1 MACCFAPVPHTLR
14 DMLLALALFNV
25 VLGAVNLVPVYPLD
39 GYKLVVGVLWSVT
52 GSERRARRILR
63 RVAIGLAALEL
74 PAAALLLTAKP
85 VLGAFVVT
93 IAGCCWLVHKRLA
106 RAAAT

>member
-1 MACCFAPVPHTLR
+1 MLR

-25 VLGAVNLVPVYPLD
+25 VLGVVNLVPVYPLD
-39 GYKLVVGVLWSVT
+39 GYKLVVGLLWSVT
-52 GSERRARRILR
+52 GSERQARRILR
-63 RVAIGLAALEL
+63 RVAMGLAALEL
-74 PAAALLLTAKP
+74 PAAALLLAQKP

-93 IAGCCWLVHKRLA
+93 IAGCWWLVHKRRA